1 MKKFKLK
8 YFSHEQK
15 VYIGDFRQDKSW
27 TQREDITSDFV
38 AIMILYMLETNQK
51 FSVLDNYGNK
61 LTIEATL
68 TNNNTNEN
76 KN

>member
-1 MKKFKLK
+1 MKNFKLR

-27 TQREDITSDFV
+27 TQREDITSDFI

-68 TNNNTNEN
+68 TNNKTNEN
-76 KN
+76 QN